1 MRKVTD
7 LEIYLSNPKQN
18 QGIDRNITF
27 DYSKERWRSKTKKKK
42 KKEKKEENLF
52 FLWLSIENAFT
63 RTRGK
68 HNLLNEIMAWNC
80 TDEDLIWVWE
90 TTEDIALPLLMV
102 FVSFSSAGTR
112 STPPPTKW
120 MLEGAKSAPGLT
132 LHIKT
137 RKHRHLLTTFF
148 PHLQLSSSYRDRRYT
163 RETVRQV
170 SHLSLSI
177 DIQCYINNGEV
188 TRIWLYDFIKY

>member
-27 DYSKERWRSKTKKKK
+27 DYSKERWRNKTKK
-42 KKEKKEENLF
+42 KKEKKKENLF

-120 MLEGAKSAPGLT
+120 MLEGAKSAPAEPLVWLCILRLGST
-132 LHIKT
+132 DT
-137 RKHRHLLTTFF
+137 SW
-148 PHLQLSSSYRDRRYT
+148 QLSFPISSY
-163 RETVRQV
+163 
-170 SHLSLSI
+170 LP
-177 DIQCYINNGEV
+177 V
-188 TRIWLYDFIKY
+188 TGTDVTLEKL